1 MRQLSLARFPCVCVL
16 SLLLA
21 APALAGAKDKKL
33 VLGEGSDAPT
43 AQLIG
48 WSQDEQRFVFRVY
61 SVHYGSED
69 LDTEEDE
76 PKDPWRGK
84 DGFCKGYVDHEKKP
98 FKGALEFQVFE
109 RSGQVAVLPIQDN
122 GRCTPPK
129 EAAQRLAEAKK
140 QLAGLGI
147 SLERRGAVL
156 LPKDGKP
163 RLEVKAGTRAP
174 YTLEFLND
182 TETEDLEDNGM
193 ARLHGTMRLLMH
205 SGGKQQVLWE
215 KKINEEYEAY
225 SGFKLSLSRVDV
237 SPSGGRLV
245 MLHRA
250 EQDAPRDGYGRLW
263 VEAVLDV
270 PGDATAKAE

>member
-1 MRQLSLARFPCVCVL
+1 MKQLSLASFPCVCVL
-16 SLLLA
+16 SLFLA
-21 APALAGAKDKKL
+21 TPALAGAKDTKR
-33 VLGEGSDAPT
+33 VLGEGADAPT

-69 LDTEEDE
+69 LDTDEDA

-84 DGFCKGYVDHEKKP
+84 DGFCKGYVNHESKP
-98 FKGALEFQVFE
+98 FNGSLEFQVFE

-129 EAAQRLAEAKK
+129 TAAQRLAEAKK

-156 LPKDGKP
+156 LPKDGKM

-174 YTLEFLND
+174 YTLEFIND

-215 KKINEEYEAY
+215 KKINEEYESY
-225 SGFKLSLSRVDV
+225 SGFKLSLSQVDV

-245 MLHRA
+245 MLHRV

>member
-1 MRQLSLARFPCVCVL
+1 MRRLSLARLSCVCVL

-21 APALAGAKDKKL
+21 APALAGGKDKKL
-33 VLGEGSDAPT
+33 VLGEGSDPPK

-61 SVHYGSED
+61 SDHYNADE
-69 LDTEEDE
+69 LNAEEDE

-84 DGFCKGYVDHEKKP
+84 DGFCKGYVNHEKKP
-98 FKGALEFQVFE
+98 FKGSLEFQVFE
-109 RSGQVAVLPIQDN
+109 RSGRVAVLPLQDI

-140 QLAGLGI
+140 QLASLGI
-147 SLERRGAVL
+147 SLDRRGAVL
-156 LPKDGKP
+156 LPKDGKL

-174 YTLEFLND
+174 YTLEFIND
-182 TETEDLEDNGM
+182 TETEDLEDNVM
-193 ARLHGTMRLLMH
+193 ERLLGTMRLLMH

-215 KKINEEYEAY
+215 KKINEEYESS
-225 SGFKLSLSRVDV
+225 SGFKLSLSQVDV

-245 MLHRA
+245 MLHRV
-250 EQDAPRDGYGRLW
+250 EQDSPRDGYGRLW